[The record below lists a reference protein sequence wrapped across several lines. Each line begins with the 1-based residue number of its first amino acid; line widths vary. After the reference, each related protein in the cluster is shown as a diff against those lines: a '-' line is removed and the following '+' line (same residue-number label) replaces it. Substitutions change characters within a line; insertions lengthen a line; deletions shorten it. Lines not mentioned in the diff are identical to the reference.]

1 MQYYKAK
8 LRLSGNTMNEVREV
22 WSAPE
27 ILILQYLHGV
37 EALSEVV
44 PVRNEKVNLRDF
56 KNNLKA
62 KYDPALVKREQ
73 SIDNIFGPLGT
84 VPEKLPDDLMDH
96 YDIVDED
103 DVISVA
109 KSVTRHEKKNDTRMY
124 VPETTDQALNLD
136 RVVPETEISMDE
148 IMG

>member
-136 RVVPETEISMDE
+136 RIVPENELSMDE